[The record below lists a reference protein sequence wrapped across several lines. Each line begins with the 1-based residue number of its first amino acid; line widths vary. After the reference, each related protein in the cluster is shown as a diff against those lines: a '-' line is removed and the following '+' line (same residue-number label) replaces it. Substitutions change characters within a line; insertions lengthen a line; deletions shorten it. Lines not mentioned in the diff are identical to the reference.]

1 MVDYH
6 RRATRV
12 KPATRPALTV
22 VRTDSLR
29 IIEPVPLKL
38 PPPYETKPASRNQP
52 GLFIGLGAGVLLAAA
67 LLLVLLKPARRTAPE
82 ITLSEAPADSAPV
95 TAVVVQLGEIMPFV
109 LRRAGIS
116 NQDADR
122 IIAGLRAA
130 GFDFRAMRP
139 GDSLM
144 LAVHDSDR
152 LQLFYRQSAELVY
165 RIDLDSGDCRIG
177 TLLLDVRLEPGV
189 VSGEITSSLY
199 QALLDAGE
207 KPGLIADYT
216 DIFGWEVDFFS
227 ETQAGDSFRI
237 LLQRK
242 FVDSRL
248 VGYGPI
254 LAARYKGT
262 VGDFVAF
269 RFTDPEGHT
278 DYYNAEG
285 QSLRKTFL
293 KSPLRFSR
301 ISSYFGNRRHP
312 ILGVR
317 RMHHG
322 LDYVAPTGTP
332 VSCVADGRVLVAAW
346 SGGYGRLVEVGHGDG
361 YVTRY
366 GHLSRFG
373 KGIRQGV
380 AVKQGEIIGYVGST
394 GLSTGPH
401 LHYEVRKHGATVNPL
416 RLDPPRAAPVKLA
429 FVSRFEAVRD
439 SLVALE
445 RSLPR

>member
-1 MVDYH
+1 M
-6 RRATRV
+6 
-12 KPATRPALTV
+12 ALK
-22 VRTDSLR
+22 S
-29 IIEPVPLKL
+29 
-38 PPPYETKPASRNQP
+38 PPPYQVKPPGRSRLR
-52 GLFIGLGAGVLLAAA
+52 LFIGLGLGILFGAVLSLI
-67 LLLVLLKPARRTAPE
+67 LLRPARRAAPE
-82 ITLSEAPADSAPV
+82 TTPPAATADSAPM
-95 TAVVVQLGEIMPFV
+95 TAVAVQPNEIMPFV
-109 LRRAGIS
+109 LRRVGIS
-116 NQDADR
+116 GRETDR
-122 IIAGLRAA
+122 VIAALRAA

-139 GDSLM
+139 DDSL
-144 LAVHDSDR
+144 LLTTRDSSQ
-152 LQLFYRQSAELVY
+152 LLLFYRRSAELVY
-165 RIDLDSGDCRIG
+165 RIDLDPADCRVS
-177 TLLLDVRLEPGV
+177 TLLFDVRLEPDV
-189 VSGEITSSLY
+189 VSGTIASSLY

-207 KPGLIADYT
+207 QPGLIADYT

-227 ETQAGDSFRI
+227 ETQAGDSFHI

-242 FVDSRL
+242 YVDSRL
-248 VGYGPI
+248 IGYGPI
-254 LAARYKGT
+254 LAARYKGA
-262 VGDFVAF
+262 VGDFAAF

-332 VSCVADGRVLVAAW
+332 VSCVADGRVLVAGW
-346 SGGYGRLVEVGHGDG
+346 SGGYGRLVEVGHGEG
-361 YVTRY
+361 YVSRY

-373 KGIRQGV
+373 KGVRQGV

-401 LHYEVRKHGATVNPL
+401 LHYEVRKHGSTVNPL
-416 RLDPPRAAPVKLA
+416 RLNPPRAAPVKLA

-439 SLVALE
+439 SLLALE